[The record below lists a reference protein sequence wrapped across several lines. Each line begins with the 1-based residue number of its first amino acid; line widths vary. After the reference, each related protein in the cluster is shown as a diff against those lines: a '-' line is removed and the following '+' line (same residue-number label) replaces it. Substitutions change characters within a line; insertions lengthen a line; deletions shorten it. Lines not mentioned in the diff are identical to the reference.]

1 MTMEIK
7 TDYSFR
13 PGGLAKGFIYRLS
26 NDNSCYANDS
36 NTAFFSDCILF
47 WHKTAKDGRIAQLIG
62 GYFCLMVC

>member
-36 NTAFFSDCILF
+36 NTALFSV
-47 WHKTAKDGRIAQLIG
+47 A
-62 GYFCLMVC
+62 